1 MFVRI
6 LSAVV
11 LAPPLIYLILYGS
24 KLYFFL
30 FMLPVAAGLLY
41 EWQGLNGGVDKA
53 KLVSQTLLAWSVML
67 VVYSGME
74 EYTLPFIALVLFSMI
89 SYRVLNYKPD
99 KPVIAAWSVDFAG
112 LIYCTI
118 PLILLIKIKSDLGGH
133 FLVFL
138 LLIIWAT
145 DSGAYFSGKFFG
157 KRKLAPRLSPGKTWV
172 GFYGGC
178 LGGIL
183 VSLAGNILFSFAF
196 PYWQAILIGLFLS
209 LAGQL
214 GDLAESLLKRESGIK
229 DSGNLIPGHGGLLDR
244 LDSVLFAAPV
254 FYILLIWIDTSTSM
268 GRTSFAG

>member
-24 KLYFFL
+24 NLYFFL

-41 EWQGLNGGVDKA
+41 EWQGLKGSVDKF
-53 KLVSQTLLAWSVML
+53 KLAYQSAMAWSVML
-67 VVYSGME
+67 VVYMGLE
-74 EYTLPFIALVLFSMI
+74 EYTLPIIALALFIMVSI
-89 SYRVLNYKPD
+89 TVLNYQPD

-112 LIYCTI
+112 LIYCSI
-118 PLILLIKIKSDLGGH
+118 PLILLIKIKSDLGGQ

-157 KRKLAPRLSPGKTWV
+157 KKKLAPKLSPGKTWV

-183 VSLAGNILFSFAF
+183 VSLAGNALFSFAF
-196 PYWQAILIGLFLS
+196 PHWQAILMGLLLS
-209 LAGQL
+209 LSGQL
-214 GDLAESLLKRESGIK
+214 GDLAESLLKRESGVK

-254 FYILLIWIDTSTSM
+254 FYILLVLIDASTSI